1 MATIEHV
8 KIEIEED
15 FMARQTRAE
24 PVHALAELIWN
35 SVDADASRVTVEFEF
50 KDLAQGMSKI
60 AVYDDGQGIPR
71 DQARQ
76 LFGHLG
82 GSWKR
87 LKRRTSAKDRMVHGQ
102 EGRGRYKAFA
112 LGGAADWKVCYLAGE
127 RPKSD
132 TITLLE
138 SDLRDVAISGERS
151 APGQKPGVIVEI
163 TDLKRDFK
171 GLHSDAGLQELA
183 EIFALYLINYK
194 DVAITVHGRAI
205 DPSGL
210 ITNKQTITLSPID
223 DGEKAHPAHLEIIE
237 WGRETKR
244 ALYLCNKE
252 GFPLSQ
258 VDARFHVGQFCF
270 SAYLKSDYITELH
283 NTERLGIGELEP
295 KLRALV
301 EEGRDKIKD
310 YFRDRS
316 AERARTIVDE
326 WKAAEVY
333 PFDGEAQTV
342 IERAERQ
349 VFDIVAVSVHDY
361 TPDSRHVPVKSTA
374 LHLRMLRHALERSPS
389 ELQLIISE
397 VLQLPQRKQQ
407 ELAELLQETTLSAII
422 TAATTVADRLKFI
435 TGLETILFEPEK
447 KGRLKERS
455 QLHKIVSENTWIFG
469 DEYYL
474 WVNDKSLTQVLR
486 KHRQHLDPNI
496 VIDDPVKVTGQ
507 ARGIVDLMLS
517 RTVRR
522 HRADDIEHLV
532 VELKAPAV
540 SIGDKEIIQTN
551 KYALAVAGDER
562 FRTVPGVRWHFWAIS
577 NDMTDYAKHM
587 IQGGPD
593 RNRRLVL
600 KEDNISVGVKTWG
613 EIIEENRARLQFF
626 QEHLQ
631 YVADESAALGH
642 LQERYKRF
650 LEGVIEEPSEE
661 YVDAGTTSES
671 VPSPAN
677 FEPTQAVL
685 QGKGRG
691 K

>member
-1 MATIEHV
+1 MAAVEHV

-50 KDLAQGMSKI
+50 KDLALGMSKI
-60 AVYDDGQGIPR
+60 VVYDDGHGIPR
-71 DQARQ
+71 DEAKQ

-87 LKRRTSAKDRMVHGQ
+87 LKRRTSDKNRMVHGQ

-112 LGGAADWKVCYLAGE
+112 LGKAADWKVCYLAGGK
-127 RPKSD
+127 RKSY
-132 TITLLE
+132 TISLLE
-138 SDLRDVAISGERS
+138 SDLRDIAISDERA
-151 APGQKPGVIVEI
+151 APRQKPGVIVEI
-163 TDLKRDFK
+163 TDLKRDFR
-171 GLHSDAGLQELA
+171 GLHSEAGLQELA
-183 EIFALYLINYK
+183 EIFALYLINYR
-194 DVAITVHGRAI
+194 DVVISVHGNTI

-210 ITNKQTITLSPID
+210 ITHRQTVSLSPVRD
-223 DGEKAHPAHLEIIE
+223 DGKEHPAELEIIE

-244 ALYLCNKE
+244 ALYLCNVG

-258 VDARFHVGQFCF
+258 VDTRFHVGQFHF

-283 NTERLGIGELEP
+283 NTERLGVGELEP
-295 KLRALV
+295 KLQAVV
-301 EEGRDKIKD
+301 EEGRTKIKE
-310 YFRDRS
+310 YFRDRA

-326 WKAAEVY
+326 WKAAQVY
-333 PFDGEAQTV
+333 PFEGEATTV
-342 IERAERQ
+342 LERAERQ

-361 TPDSRHVPVKSTA
+361 TPDSGQAPAKSTA
-374 LHLRMLRHALERSPS
+374 LHLRMLRHALERSPN
-389 ELQLIISE
+389 ELQLIINE

-407 ELAELLQETTLSAII
+407 ELAELLQETTLSAVI
-422 TAATTVADRLKFI
+422 TAAKTVADRLKFI
-435 TGLETILFEPEK
+435 TGLESILFEPEQ

-474 WVNDKSLTQVLR
+474 WVNDQSLTQVLR
-486 KHRQHLDPNI
+486 KHKQHLDPNI
-496 VIDDPVKVTGQ
+496 VIDGPVKVPGKE
-507 ARGIVDLMLS
+507 RGIVDLMLS

-532 VELKAPAV
+532 VELKAPSV

-551 KYALAVAGDER
+551 KYALAVAGDAR
-562 FRTVPGVRWHFWAIS
+562 FRTVPGVRWHFWAVS
-577 NDMTDYAKHM
+577 NDMTGYAKRM

-593 RNRRLVL
+593 RNRRLVF

-626 QEHLQ
+626 QEHLHHI
-631 YVADESAALGH
+631 ADESAALRY
-642 LQERYKRF
+642 LQERHKRF
-650 LEGVIEEPSEE
+650 LEGVLEEAS
-661 YVDAGTTSES
+661 VDEDAEDADGTSE
-671 VPSPAN
+671 
-677 FEPTQAVL
+677 AVL
-685 QGKGRG
+685 EPAKVSAS
-691 K
+691 KADA